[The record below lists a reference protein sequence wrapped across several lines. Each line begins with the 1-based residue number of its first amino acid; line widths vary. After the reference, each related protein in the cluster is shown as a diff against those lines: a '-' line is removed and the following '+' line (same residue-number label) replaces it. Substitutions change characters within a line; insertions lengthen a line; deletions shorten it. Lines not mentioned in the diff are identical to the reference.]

1 MSEREEFSGPNYKER
16 LDISQVFLRQLDRT
30 NFSAAAKDGSF
41 EEYVRQT
48 RRRLPIQWKQWVRD
62 QADRYE
68 KTEMVLKF
76 RKYCGVRMGKQSDP
90 LVVGQFGKWGLSS
103 EEGFSVNL
111 LEDGSVDWSDPRIVS
126 PTLSEKTTID
136 YEMLDEIVGE
146 AAEYAGISWQAE
158 KIAGDRGSDSIK
170 REKTPYRRQKE
181 DEQEEIS
188 NPEGT

>member
-30 NFSAAAKDGSF
+30 NFSASARDGSF

-48 RRRLPIQWKQWVRD
+48 RRRLPIQWKEWVRD

-68 KTEMVLKF
+68 KTEMVLMF
-76 RKYCGVRMGKQSDP
+76 RKNSGVRMGSQTEPCLRDRTKEV
-90 LVVGQFGKWGLSS
+90 LC
-103 EEGFSVNL
+103 
-111 LEDGSVDWSDPRIVS
+111 LEDGSIDFGDPNILS
-126 PTLSEKTTID
+126 PTLKEKTTID

-146 AAEYAGISWQAE
+146 ASEHAGISWQVE
-158 KIAGDRGSDSIK
+158 TTAGDREDYHPVERTK
-170 REKTPYRRQKE
+170 KPYRKPKE

-188 NPEGT
+188 NAEGT

>member
-30 NFSAAAKDGSF
+30 NFSASARDGSF

-48 RRRLPIQWKQWVRD
+48 RRRLPIQWKEWVRG

-68 KTEMVLKF
+68 KTEMVLMF
-76 RKYCGVRMGKQSDP
+76 RKPFGVKMGSQTDP
-90 LVVGQFGKWGLSS
+90 TLRERTIPVRR
-103 EEGFSVNL
+103 
-111 LEDGSVDWSDPRIVS
+111 LEDGTVDWSDPNILS
-126 PTLSEKTTID
+126 PILKEKTTID

-146 AAEYAGISWQAE
+146 AAEYAGISWQTE
-158 KIAGDRGSDSIK
+158 TTAGDRGSDSIK

>member
-30 NFSAAAKDGSF
+30 NFSAAARDGSF

-48 RRRLPIQWKQWVRD
+48 MRRLPLQWKEWVRA

-76 RKYCGVRMGKQSDP
+76 RKNSGTRMGSQTEPALRDRTKP
-90 LVVGQFGKWGLSS
+90 VLRL
-103 EEGFSVNL
+103 E
-111 LEDGSVDWSDPRIVS
+111 EDGSVDWSDPNILS
-126 PTLSEKTTID
+126 PTLVEKTTID

-146 AAEYAGISWQAE
+146 AAELAGVSWQQE
-158 KIAGDRGSDSIK
+158 YIAFDVGDLNVERK
-170 REKTPYRRQKE
+170 KTPWRKPRE
-181 DEQEEIS
+181 DEQAEVQD
-188 NPEGT
+188 P